1 MARLGILGA
10 TGQVGTLARRLIA
23 DRNFPADE
31 IRLFASARSAGRTLA
46 VGDNEYTVEDA
57 DTADYAGLDFVLTS
71 IGATASKELLPRV
84 AAAGAIAIDNS
95 SAFRMDPDVPLVVA
109 DVNDHALASIPKN
122 IVANP
127 NCTTMAAMAVMNALN
142 KEAGLTRMVVST
154 YQAVSGTG
162 PAGVAALEEQVTKIG
177 PLAAALTFDGD
188 AVEFPDF
195 GPYQGPIAF
204 NVLSI
209 AGNLVDDETNEE
221 KKFRDESQKILEIPG
236 LSVSCTCVRVP
247 VFTGH
252 SMTINA
258 EFEREL
264 TPERA
269 REVLAGTTAVEVVE
283 MPTPLMA
290 AGQDP
295 TYVGRIR
302 RDSGAPNGLALFLS
316 NDNLRKGAALNT
328 IQIAELVA
336 AAKG

>member
-1 MARLGILGA
+1 MARIGVLGA
-10 TGQVGTLARRLIA
+10 TGQVGSLARKLLA
-23 DRNFPADE
+23 ERNFPADE
-31 IRLFASARSAGRTLA
+31 IRLFASARSAGRKLS
-46 VGDNEYTVEDA
+46 VGDAEYTVEDA

-71 IGATASKELLPRV
+71 IGATASKQVLPRV

-95 SAFRMDPDVPLVVA
+95 SAYRMDPEVPLVVA
-109 DVNDHALASIPKN
+109 DVNDHALGSIPKN

-162 PAGVAALEEQVTKIG
+162 PTGVAALEEQVTKLG
-177 PLAAALTFDGD
+177 PTSGALTFDGE
-188 AVEFPDF
+188 AVDFPDF
-195 GPYQGPIAF
+195 GPYLGPIAF
-204 NVLSI
+204 NVLPI

-221 KKFRDESQKILEIPG
+221 KKFRDESQKILELPD

-247 VFTGH
+247 VYTGH

-258 EFEREL
+258 EFERDL
-264 TPERA
+264 SPERA
-269 REVLAGTTAVEVVE
+269 TEILRATTAVEVVE

-290 AGQDP
+290 AGHDP

-302 RDSGAPNGLALFLS
+302 RDPGARNGIALFLS
-316 NDNLRKGAALNT
+316 NDNLRKGAALNAV
-328 IQIAELVA
+328 QIAERLA
-336 AAKG
+336 SR

>member
-1 MARLGILGA
+1 MGVRLGILGA
-10 TGQVGTLARRLIA
+10 TGQVGSLARKLIVE
-23 DRNFPADE
+23 RNFAYDD
-31 IRLFASARSAGRTLA
+31 IRLFASARSAGRKLA
-46 VGDNEYTVEDA
+46 VGDTEFAVEDA
-57 DTADYAGLDFVLTS
+57 DTADFSGLDFVLTS
-71 IGATASKELLPRV
+71 VGATASKELLPRV

-127 NCTTMAAMAVMNALN
+127 NCTTMAAMAVMNALH

-162 PAGVAALEEQVTKIG
+162 PSGVAALEEQVTKLG
-177 PLAAALTFDGD
+177 PTAAALTFDGD

-195 GPYQGPIAF
+195 GPYLGPIAF

-209 AGNLVDDETNEE
+209 AGSLVDDETNEE

-252 SMTINA
+252 SMSINA
-258 EFEREL
+258 EFARPL

-269 REVLAGTTAVEVVE
+269 TAVLRSTTAVEVVE

-302 RDSGAPNGLALFLS
+302 RDPGATNGIALFLS
-316 NDNLRKGAALNT
+316 NDNLRKGAALNAV
-328 IQIAELVA
+328 QIAERLA
-336 AAKG
+336 AR

>member
-1 MARLGILGA
+1 MARIGILGA
-10 TGQVGTLARRLIA
+10 TGQVGSLARKLLA
-23 DRNFPADE
+23 ERNFPADE
-31 IRLFASARSAGRTLA
+31 IRLFASARSAGRKLS
-46 VGDNEYTVEDA
+46 VGDAEYTVEDA
-57 DTADYAGLDFVLTS
+57 DTADFAGLDFVLTS
-71 IGATASKELLPRV
+71 IGATASKQVLPRV

-95 SAFRMDPDVPLVVA
+95 SAYRMDPEVPLVVA
-109 DVNDHALASIPKN
+109 DVNDHALGSIPKN

-162 PAGVAALEEQVTKIG
+162 PTGVAALEEQVTKLG
-177 PLAAALTFDGD
+177 PTSGALTFDGE
-188 AVEFPDF
+188 AVDFPDF
-195 GPYQGPIAF
+195 GPYLGPIAF
-204 NVLSI
+204 NVLPI

-221 KKFRDESQKILEIPG
+221 KKFRDESQKILELPD

-247 VFTGH
+247 VYTGH

-258 EFEREL
+258 EFERDL
-264 TPERA
+264 SPERA
-269 REVLAGTTAVEVVE
+269 TEILRATTAVEVVE

-302 RDSGAPNGLALFLS
+302 RDPGARNGIALFLS
-316 NDNLRKGAALNT
+316 NDNLRKGAALNAV
-328 IQIAELVA
+328 QIAERLA
-336 AAKG
+336 SR

>member
-1 MARLGILGA
+1 VARIGILGA
-10 TGQVGTLARRLIA
+10 TGQVGSLARKLLA
-23 DRNFPADE
+23 ERNFPADE
-31 IRLFASARSAGRTLA
+31 IRLFASARSAGRKLS
-46 VGDNEYTVEDA
+46 VGDAEYTVEDA
-57 DTADYAGLDFVLTS
+57 DTADFAGLDFVLTS
-71 IGATASKELLPRV
+71 IGATASKQVLPRV

-95 SAFRMDPDVPLVVA
+95 SAYRMDPEVPLVVA
-109 DVNDHALASIPKN
+109 DVNDHALGSIPKN

-162 PAGVAALEEQVTKIG
+162 PTGVAALEEQVTKLG
-177 PLAAALTFDGD
+177 PTSGALTFDGE
-188 AVEFPDF
+188 AVDFPDF
-195 GPYQGPIAF
+195 GPYLGPIAF
-204 NVLSI
+204 NVLPI

-221 KKFRDESQKILEIPG
+221 KKFRDESQKILELPD

-247 VFTGH
+247 VYTGH

-258 EFEREL
+258 EFERDL
-264 TPERA
+264 SPERA
-269 REVLAGTTAVEVVE
+269 TEILRATTAVEVVE

-302 RDSGAPNGLALFLS
+302 RDPGARNGIALFLS
-316 NDNLRKGAALNT
+316 NDNLRKGAALNAV
-328 IQIAELVA
+328 QIAERLA
-336 AAKG
+336 SR